1 MIEKTSVQTGQD
13 LPHRPFSP
21 PEPLAN
27 GSSVAM
33 RQVLGEKKR
42 GDAPCGEER
51 GRKAFIEDEF
61 VNAEE
66 DEQFPLRETLST
78 SSLVWSFFYP
88 SLCHHRSSRYVFSLQ
103 GNENERAKQQRERVI
118 ESGAKPTTGKRPSS
132 LSQLRLRNTSFLS
145 LFNPSLPLSLALFLD
160 LVDICL
166 GFQSRKETLVR
177 KRRDSPG
184 IEKKG
189 RRQIRARKKN
199 FLFGEGQHLATTA
212 AGVAAVCL
220 FYGFGKKEG
229 SKRAESAVV
238 QFARSFSVFFPS
250 VLPPLLPSPPISTHL
265 HHSLL

>member
-78 SSLVWSFFYP
+78 SSLVWSFFILLLVIIAP
-88 SLCHHRSSRYVFSLQ
+88 LDMFSLYKETKTK
-103 GNENERAKQQRERVI
+103 GRNNSASAWERAEPSQQQENVPRVFHN
-118 ESGAKPTTGKRPSS
+118 SGCVALP
-132 LSQLRLRNTSFLS
+132 FS
-145 LFNPSLPLSLALFLD
+145 LFLTLLSPSRSLYF
-160 LVDICL
+160 
-166 GFQSRKETLVR
+166 
-177 KRRDSPG
+177 
-184 IEKKG
+184 
-189 RRQIRARKKN
+189 
-199 FLFGEGQHLATTA
+199 
-212 AGVAAVCL
+212 
-220 FYGFGKKEG
+220 
-229 SKRAESAVV
+229 
-238 QFARSFSVFFPS
+238 
-250 VLPPLLPSPPISTHL
+250 
-265 HHSLL
+265 